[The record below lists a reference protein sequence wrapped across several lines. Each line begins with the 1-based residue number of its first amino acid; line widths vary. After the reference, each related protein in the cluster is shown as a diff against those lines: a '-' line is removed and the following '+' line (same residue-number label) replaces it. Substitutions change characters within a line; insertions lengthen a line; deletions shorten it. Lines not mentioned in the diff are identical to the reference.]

1 MELRTNRVRINRSR
15 PVVQIIAG
23 YHKYERILCTSHVF
37 PLFRKK
43 CIKYQLWV
51 TLEITGECFHV
62 FQSTGK
68 IILVQVSVEDTTNGQ
83 WYGVLLG
90 GRSTAYLKIT
100 ILETEAADSSNGFKE
115 VSVLV
120 DNNSQYPL
128 AMSN

>member
-1 MELRTNRVRINRSR
+1 MFSR
-15 PVVQIIAG
+15 
-23 YHKYERILCTSHVF
+23 F
-37 PLFRKK
+37 PIHWKNHFG
-43 CIKYQLWV
+43 
-51 TLEITGECFHV
+51 TGV
-62 FQSTGK
+62 
-68 IILVQVSVEDTTNGQ
+68 IEDTTNGQ